1 MKTYSINSDIGPSG
15 RQGAAVR
22 AGAALI
28 AAVVGILLVLAGGHA
43 GGEEPDGHETGLPG
57 MCNGR
62 SDADVVVNAH
72 ARSPKF
78 ILNVSTDG
86 FGMPEGVLIFG
97 QGANR
102 LYADLFCRVWQH
114 IPGQPA
120 GGECES
126 GESEESP
133 EGAVTVHAVGFGSF
147 RGGPSLLVRVD
158 ARETEEGRFYRLRYR
173 PLGGEHDGHEDA
185 AQDDGHE
192 DDGCE
197 GGGWTRYPVEGWA
210 PLNQLNVRT
219 TND

>member
-1 MKTYSINSDIGPSG
+1 MKTKSKNFSRNAGW
-15 RQGAAVR
+15 RVR
-22 AGAALI
+22 ALLLSAALLT
-28 AAVVGILLVLAGGHA
+28 VGLVCMPPPEGRSAEHGG
-43 GGEEPDGHETGLPG
+43 DGDNGSGLPG
-57 MCNGR
+57 MCSGR
-62 SDADVVVNAH
+62 SDPDVVVNAH
-72 ARSPKF
+72 GRKPKF

-114 IPGQPA
+114 IPGQPS

-126 GESEESP
+126 GEGEVIP
-133 EGAVTVHAVGFGSF
+133 EGAVIVHAVGFGSF

-158 ARETEEGRFYRLRYR
+158 ARETDEGRFFRIRYR
-173 PLGGEHDGHEDA
+173 PLGGDHGGHEQVA
-185 AQDDGHE
+185 AADHE
-192 DDGCE
+192 DEGCE

-219 TND
+219 TTD